1 MAEPEQVFRAQVR
14 AFNARDL
21 DAFLA
26 TYAPETE
33 LHGLVP
39 DRVVRGHEE
48 MRPLYETRFAQEPLH
63 CEILALTVYGDRWVV
78 AHEQVL
84 SPAGTVVLVGVFEV
98 VNGAIVRADMT
109 GRLPIAAGER

>member
-1 MAEPEQVFRAQVR
+1 MAEPERVFREQVR

-26 TYAPETE
+26 TYAPDSE
-33 LHGLVP
+33 LHGLLP

-48 MRPLYETRFAQEPLH
+48 MRPLYEARFAQEPLH
-63 CEILALTVYGDRWVV
+63 CEIHALTVFGGRWVA

-84 SPAGTVVLVGVFEV
+84 SPAGSVVLVGVFEV
-98 VNGAIVRADMT
+98 VDDLIVRADMT
-109 GRLPIAAGER
+109 GRLPVQPEGR